1 MTKIQEMLQSSKNAE
16 ITRVHKKSSQKKVK
30 LKLS

>member
-16 ITRVHKKSSQKKVK
+16 ITRVHKEVFTKEGEA
-30 LKLS
+30 